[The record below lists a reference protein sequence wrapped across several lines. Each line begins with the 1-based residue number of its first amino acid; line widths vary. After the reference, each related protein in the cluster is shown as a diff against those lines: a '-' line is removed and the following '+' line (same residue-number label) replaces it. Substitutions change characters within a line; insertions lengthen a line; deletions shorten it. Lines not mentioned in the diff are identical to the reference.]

1 MGYSDSWIGSFV
13 GNELAFASTSSI
25 EMRAC
30 KKLKDRKNQ
39 CAQPKLNQTA
49 AVQRE
54 ESARFWAIQL
64 MQISIQVSVAAAG

>member
-1 MGYSDSWIGSFV
+1 
-13 GNELAFASTSSI
+13 
-25 EMRAC
+25 MRAC